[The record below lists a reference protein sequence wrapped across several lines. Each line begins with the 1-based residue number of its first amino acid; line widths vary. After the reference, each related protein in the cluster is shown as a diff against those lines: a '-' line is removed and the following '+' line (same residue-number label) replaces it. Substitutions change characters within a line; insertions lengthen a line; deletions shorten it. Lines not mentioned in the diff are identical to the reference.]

1 MIKLND
7 FLNIT
12 EYEIGHL
19 EVVNQQDVYGKA
31 AISLEV
37 YGLNSSRLLCA
48 YDIVSQEVLEIMAE
62 DHFAGRTYLWQV
74 EDVKSNDLNR
84 FRNIKIGNIV
94 ELEAEEDILEKSE
107 AIFNGV
113 PYDTRIIIPVDIT
126 DADFLMFAKAAHKLD
141 ITINEF
147 MEKAIRDMV
156 EKYAVH

>member
-12 EYEIGHL
+12 EYESGHL

-37 YGLNSSRLLCA
+37 YGLNSSRLLCV

-84 FRNIKIGNIV
+84 FRNVKIGNIV
-94 ELEAEEDILEKSE
+94 ELETEEDILEKSE

-113 PYDTRIIIPVDIT
+113 PYDTRIIIPLDIR
-126 DADFLMFAKAAHKLD
+126 DEDFLMYAKAAHKLD

-147 MEKAIRDMV
+147 MEKAIREMV
-156 EKYAVH
+156 EKLKV

>member
-12 EYEIGHL
+12 EYDSGHL

-37 YGLNSSRLLCA
+37 YGLSSSRLLCV

-62 DHFAGRTYLWQV
+62 DRFAGHTYLWQI
-74 EDVKSNDLNR
+74 ED
-84 FRNIKIGNIV
+84 IKGLGDKRDHLI
-94 ELEAEEDILEKSE
+94 ELETEEDILEKAE

-113 PYDTRIIIPVDIT
+113 PYDTRIVIPLDIK
-126 DADFLMFAKAAHKLD
+126 DEDFLMYAKAAHKLD
-141 ITINEF
+141 ITINDF
-147 MEKAIRDMV
+147 MEKAIREMV
-156 EKYAVH
+156 DKLKV

>member
-12 EYEIGHL
+12 EYESGHL
-19 EVVNQQDVYGKA
+19 EVVNQQDVYGKT

-37 YGLNSSRLLCA
+37 YGLNSSRLLCV

-74 EDVKSNDLNR
+74 EDVKSHELNR
-84 FRNIKIGNIV
+84 FRNVKLGNIV
-94 ELEAEEDILEKSE
+94 ELETEEDILEKSE

-113 PYDTRIIIPVDIT
+113 PYDNRIVIPLNIT
-126 DADFLMFAKAAHKLD
+126 DAEFVTYAKAAHQLD
-141 ITINEF
+141 ITLNQF
-147 MEKAIRDMV
+147 FEKAISSMIDKLK
-156 EKYAVH
+156 E